1 MVKRFISGAVCP
13 KCGSQDSIRAER
25 FDAQKVMKRDCIEC
39 GFEDAIY
46 DADPTE
52 IQTRVTPPDPIDQVE
67 AQPIKIHMPNTR
79 H

>member
-25 FDAQKVMKRDCIEC
+25 DDEKRVMVRECVEC

-46 DADPTE
+46 DNAPGE
-52 IQTRVTPPDPIDQVE
+52 IPTRVTPVDPADQVE
-67 AQPIKIHMPNTR
+67 VQPLKIQDSITR

>member
-13 KCGSQDSIRAER
+13 KCGNQDSIRAER
-25 FDAQKVMKRDCIEC
+25 NDEKRVLKRDCIEC

-46 DADPTE
+46 DNAPGE
-52 IQTRVTPPDPIDQVE
+52 ITTRVTPVDPKDQLE
-67 AQPIKIHMPNTR
+67 AQPIHIQDSMTR